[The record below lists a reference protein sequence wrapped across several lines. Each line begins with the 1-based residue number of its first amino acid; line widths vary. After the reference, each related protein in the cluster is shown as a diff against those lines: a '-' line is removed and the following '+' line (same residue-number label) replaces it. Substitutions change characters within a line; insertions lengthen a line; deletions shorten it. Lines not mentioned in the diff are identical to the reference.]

1 MTFDIEF
8 VTYVHEED
16 RSTRYRVEVL
26 DTLLG
31 MEAQAIPSPGDTV
44 LIEGTTYRVDHA
56 AWNYQEEHVRVVLRQ
71 VAFGGGR

>member
-16 RSTRYRVEVL
+16 RSTRFRVEVL
-26 DTLLG
+26 DELLG

-44 LIEGTTYRVDHA
+44 LIEGITYRVAHA
-56 AWNYQEEHVRVVLRQ
+56 AWNYREEHVRVVLRE
-71 VAFGGGR
+71 VMFGGDR